1 MVSLLARCGL
11 ERSLGIIE
19 NTIAIDSA
27 ALEVAMVIV
36 SDHDNLLACLHLLDD
51 FKVGPVKD
59 LDVTLVQSYQYESI
73 IAESVID
80 LELSRNLLFK
90 FKLISCEEVKLHL

>member
-11 ERSLGIIE
+11 KRSLSVIE
-19 NTIAIDSA
+19 NTIAIDTA

-36 SDHDNLLACLHLLDD
+36 SDYDNLLARLHLLDD

-59 LDVTLVQSYQYESI
+59 LDVTLVQRHQYKSI
-73 IAESVID
+73 VAESVID
-80 LELSRNLLFK
+80 LELSRHLLFK